1 MPGWASE
8 QMASPQRIAP
18 RDIEVEPPSGSA
30 MKTDFDSLQQAA
42 NWFALLRADSVAE
55 QDRAAW
61 QTWLHERTEHATA
74 WHHIEAVSQ
83 RFEPLRLGGVDA
95 ALAGTTV
102 ARKSALKR
110 RQLLSSG
117 AIVLGTS
124 VLGWLGWRHTTL
136 PDLALAFAADYST
149 NTGERRDLLLADGSR
164 IWLNARSAL
173 DVDYRGAAR
182 RLTLLAGEILVETAP
197 DRANRPFYVES
208 RFGRMQ
214 ALGTRFSVRLTESQV
229 QLDVYDGEVAVR
241 NPAGASVNTVAG
253 GQVRFNAESILSTE
267 QADPAREAWSRG
279 VVLADNLPLKALIN
293 ELGRYRKGYLGVAPE
308 VADMLVMGVFPAD
321 DSDRALA
328 MLERNLPVR
337 VQRPLPWWTSIVAR

>member
-1 MPGWASE
+1 
-8 QMASPQRIAP
+8 
-18 RDIEVEPPSGSA
+18 
-30 MKTDFDSLQQAA
+30 MKADFDSLQQAA
-42 NWFALLRADSVAE
+42 NWFALLRADSATE
-55 QDRAAW
+55 QDRTAW
-61 QTWLHERTEHATA
+61 QTWLHERAEHATA

-83 RFEPLRLGGVDA
+83 RFEPLRLGGAEA
-95 ALAGTTV
+95 ALAGATM
-102 ARKSALKR
+102 ARKGALKR

-124 VLGWLGWRHTTL
+124 VLGWMGLRHTPL
-136 PDLALAFAADYST
+136 PDSTLALAADYST
-149 NTGERRDLLLADGSR
+149 GTGERRDLLLADGSR

-173 DVDYRGAAR
+173 DVDYCNAAR
-182 RLTLLAGEILVETAP
+182 RVTLRAGEILVETAP
-197 DRANRPFYVES
+197 DRANRPFYVDS
-208 RFGRMQ
+208 RLGRMQ
-214 ALGTRFSVRLTESQV
+214 ALGTRFSVRLTDGQV

-241 NPAGASVNTVAG
+241 TPAGASVNVVAG
-253 GQVRFNAESILSTE
+253 GQARFNAESILSTA
-267 QADPAREAWSRG
+267 QADPAREAWARG

-337 VQRPLPWWTSIVAR
+337 VRRPLPWWTSIVAR